1 MVLFAKKSCAL
12 DKKMPQSVYIYP
24 TATTLAGQYRQVFEG
39 RADRTRSGLTKRDLT
54 ISKSGK
60 IVSKLKSKSGKTRQE
75 PLAMW
80 RQAVSEAAA
89 ELKVKYTIPK
99 KGTPFYTL
107 SRQKY
112 DALISALDLY
122 QTESE
127 GDSTTDYS
135 SSGSDE

>member
-1 MVLFAKKSCAL
+1 M
-12 DKKMPQSVYIYP
+12 
-24 TATTLAGQYRQVFEG
+24 
-39 RADRTRSGLTKRDLT
+39 

-75 PLAMW
+75 PLLAMW

-89 ELKVKYTIPK
+89 ELKVKYTIPR

-122 QTESE
+122 QTE

-135 SSGSDE
+135 SSESDE